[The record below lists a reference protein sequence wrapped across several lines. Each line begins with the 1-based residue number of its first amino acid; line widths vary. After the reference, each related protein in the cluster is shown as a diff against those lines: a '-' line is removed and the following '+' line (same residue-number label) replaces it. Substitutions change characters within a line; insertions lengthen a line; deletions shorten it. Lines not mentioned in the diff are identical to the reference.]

1 MLSTNGMPHPV
12 DPPSSFYEL
21 LHSRRDDAPVLGTAT
36 GWASAG
42 KLVHKAESLRKG
54 GLALTRDR
62 IVSLLIGEPER
73 FLVNLATLDGLA
85 AGILLSDARLESSVL
100 QVFEQAAAASLRIF
114 DDAVTAIET
123 GGEVVRERSATRWII
138 PTSGTTGTPKLVAH
152 TWASLTR
159 SAKPPTTGSADL
171 RWGLLY
177 DPARFAGLQVLL
189 QAMVGGSAVI
199 MPVDYRDLS
208 SAVPLLASMG
218 CNALSATPSLWRK
231 LAIAGLLD
239 RLDLRV
245 VTLGGEPAD
254 QRILDVLKRRFPRA
268 TIRHIYA
275 STECGVGLSV
285 TDGIAGFPVSLLERP
300 SGGLRL
306 RVRDADGTLLM
317 KLDQMEQRLISG
329 GHLPQ
334 DSAGWV
340 DTGDVVERRGDRYHF
355 LGRATGAINVGGQK
369 VHPSVVEQVILAVP
383 GVQAVRVFGKTN
395 PIVGALVAAEIVTDA
410 NHDAVAVKDQ
420 VLAECRRLLK
430 RHEVPAVVQFSDRI
444 ALSATGKIHR

>member
-1 MLSTNGMPHPV
+1 MPQPV
-12 DPPSSFYEL
+12 DSASSLGEL
-21 LHSRRDDAPVLGTAT
+21 LRTRPDDARVVGTVN
-36 GWASAG
+36 GWTSAG
-42 KLVHKAESLRKG
+42 ELVRKADSLRKG
-54 GLALTRDR
+54 AFAPMRGR
-62 IVSLLIGEPER
+62 IVSLLIGEPEQ
-73 FLVNLATLDGLA
+73 FLVNLMALDGLA
-85 AGILLSDARLESSVL
+85 AGILLSDAHAEPSVL
-100 QVFEQAAAASLRIF
+100 RDFEHTAAATLRVDHDTVTTIEAPEN
-114 DDAVTAIET
+114 AVH
-123 GGEVVRERSATRWII
+123 ERSATRWII

-159 SAKPPTTGSADL
+159 TMKAPTAASADL

-177 DPARFAGLQVLL
+177 DPSRFAGLQVLL
-189 QAMVGGSAVI
+189 QALIGGSEVI
-199 MPVDYRDLS
+199 VPVDYRDLA
-208 SAVPLLASMG
+208 SAIPLLASMG

-239 RLDLRV
+239 RLELRV
-245 VTLGGEPAD
+245 VTLGGESAD
-254 QRILDVLKRRFPRA
+254 QRILDVLKKRFPRA

-275 STECGVGLSV
+275 STECGVGFSV
-285 TDGIAGFPVSLLERP
+285 ADGIAGFPVSLLEKP

-306 RVRDADGTLLM
+306 RIRDADGTLLI
-317 KLDQMEQRLISG
+317 KLDRMEQRFVSG
-329 GHLPQ
+329 GPLPQ

-340 DTGDVVERRGDRYHF
+340 DTGDVVERRGDRCYF

-420 VLAECRRLLK
+420 VIAACRRLLK